1 MCVMKMTVDCLSKSI
16 TVTALE
22 ALVVKAEVTVLA
34 KKEYTSRDALG
45 LNGQQKRRPFITQ
58 SSHLPF

>member
-1 MCVMKMTVDCLSKSI
+1 MTVDYLSKSI

-34 KKEYTSRDALG
+34 KKEYTSSDALG
-45 LNGQQKRRPFITQ
+45 LKGQQKRRPFIT
-58 SSHLPF
+58 